1 MLKKRSAQGLSITTI
16 IVAVIGL
23 VIVVVLIAVF
33 TGRIGSFGTELDKSK
48 TCTSVCTSIGKQT
61 IAGGVEDPASC
72 GNDPGERLVGTLDE
86 FSDAPDKYCCCHG
99 ALS

>member
-48 TCTSVCTSIGKQT
+48 TCTSVCTAIGLNPSGEDDRPTCRAKADGRSIGLK
-61 IAGGVEDPASC
+61 
-72 GNDPGERLVGTLDE
+72 DE
-86 FSDAPDKYCCCHG
+86 FPDVADKYCCC
-99 ALS
+99 SSV